1 MTKKQKQ
8 EYQARVNKA
17 TRELATVGGYIEHAV
32 KLISL
37 QYLVGSVVAMLQAD
51 IEDTFERCNMK
62 SNKVISIQNGL
73 NNTMDEYF
81 KLFKGAMS
89 QQATLDWS
97 NDLAK
102 LKAEVEKWAK
112 IEELEP
118 DFEAMKTFKPSIEE
132 EYGVELMEA
141 K

>member
-17 TRELATVGGYIEHAV
+17 TRELATVGGYIDHAV

-73 NNTMDEYF
+73 NKTMDEYF
-81 KLFKGAMS
+81 KYFKGAMS

-97 NDLAK
+97 NDLTK
-102 LKAEVEKWAK
+102 LKAEVERWAK
-112 IEELEP
+112 IGELEP
-118 DFEAMKTFKPSIEE
+118 DFEAMKTFKPSIEK